1 MIFLYLGFINATVGI
16 LLGIWY
22 RSLVVVGICTVGL
35 LVTGVLW
42 YTDRRTG
49 WIRRSEE

>member
-1 MIFLYLGFINATVGI
+1 VIFVYLGFINFPIGI
-16 LLGIWY
+16 VLGIWY
-22 RSLVVVGICTVGL
+22 KSLEVVGICTAGL

-49 WIRRSEE
+49 WIRSSEE